1 MGSCCSKYG
10 ARQSSS
16 MTTRKIIK
24 DHNDDVHHTHAVQA
38 NQGFQ
43 ADDVNQSAINAD
55 AQQSHVRPV
64 ASDTVTPSGD
74 DSGRD
79 DSTSHNS
86 SESDEGQQSDTRDSE
101 EEQEEEE
108 PNDNDHDKSST
119 TSESDEDD
127 GEAPVKSNMEAYA
140 SSDERFEFAC
150 QGRFD
155 FEMPQNVKIV
165 RIFTSSTFTGMGIVI
180 GSQISRLIL
189 CIFYITNYIILCITL
204 DSLLI
209 IVIISKTPHRF
220 PFQSCSLS
228 FKHSVMF

>member
-10 ARQSSS
+10 ARQSLA
-16 MTTRKIIK
+16 MTTAKIIK
-24 DHNDDVHHTHAVQA
+24 DHNDDVHPSHAVQA

-55 AQQSHVRPV
+55 AQNSHVRPL

-74 DSGRD
+74 DPRRD

-119 TSESDEDD
+119 TSDSDEDD
-127 GEAPVKSNMEAYA
+127 GEAPVKSKMEAYA
-140 SSDERFEFAC
+140 SDERIEFAC

-189 CIFYITNYIILCITL
+189 CILYNNYIT
-204 DSLLI
+204 LLL
-209 IVIISKTPHRF
+209 F
-220 PFQSCSLS
+220 
-228 FKHSVMF
+228 SVLPSIRY